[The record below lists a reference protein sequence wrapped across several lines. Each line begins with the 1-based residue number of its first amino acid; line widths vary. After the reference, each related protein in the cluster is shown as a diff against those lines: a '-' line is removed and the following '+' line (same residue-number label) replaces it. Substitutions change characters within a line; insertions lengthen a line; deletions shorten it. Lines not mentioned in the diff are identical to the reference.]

1 MKANVALARFLRNGI
16 RLTQIYKDVL
26 MERNQ
31 KRRQHIKSPA
41 PTLSGTGLFSFNFNS
56 LTGSRF

>member
-1 MKANVALARFLRNGI
+1 MKANVALARFVRNGI

-31 KRRQHIKSPA
+31 KRRQHIKKSCP
-41 PTLSGTGLFSFNFNS
+41 NFVGHRTF
-56 LTGSRF
+56 LVQL